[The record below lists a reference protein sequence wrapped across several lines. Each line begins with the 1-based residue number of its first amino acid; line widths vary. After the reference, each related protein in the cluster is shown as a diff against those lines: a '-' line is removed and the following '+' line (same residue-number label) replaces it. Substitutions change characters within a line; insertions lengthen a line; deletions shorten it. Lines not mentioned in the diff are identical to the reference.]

1 MLFPLDPNTPQCA
14 VFEVLNNELLHFL
27 HSSIHARVFDENLFS
42 EYHFDGEDVRSVCWT
57 NGPTREKFESLW
69 NELPAGIGDRQA
81 LYDLVFTGQDISSYF
96 SDENSQL
103 PQLQGDKLFKAF
115 KSLTTHLFTR
125 TMNLESAKN
134 ESKSSINQHYAVF
147 KQTNQNTSLCYI
159 CGTELL
165 SHDRIGLS
173 ADDNWRADYDHIL
186 CKDKYPI
193 YSAHPG
199 NFVPTCHTCNSKA
212 KGAKDALN
220 GRGGRRKAFYPL
232 PPSQE
237 SCYQLAKI
245 VPHFLGFDDFI
256 GGDWESPLSA
266 SPVTF
271 PDAPAA
277 ISSKIDVWKEL
288 YEVPQRVEQHI
299 VTNFFE
305 RIAGDLNL
313 TAQDDFD
320 DFTHQLNR
328 AVRREPADMKK
339 SEWRFWFYR
348 LYCFLVAQGDDYLHN
363 VWIPIK
369 WKLDLSNEH
378 DMNVIF
384 EKER

>member
-57 NGPTREKFESLW
+57 NGPTREKFKSLW

-81 LYDLVFTGQDISSYF
+81 LYDLVFTGQDIVVYF
-96 SDENSQL
+96 DNLTVQL
-103 PQLQGDKLFKAF
+103 PVLQGRELFEAF
-115 KSLTTHLFTR
+115 KSLTTYLFTQ
-125 TMNLESAKN
+125 TMKLSSARKQSN
-134 ESKSSINQHYAVF
+134 STINHHYGAF
-147 KQTNQNTSLCYI
+147 KQANQNTSLCYI

-165 SHDRIGLS
+165 SQDRIGLS

-193 YSAHPG
+193 YSVHPG

-220 GRGGRRKAFYPL
+220 DRRGRRKAFYPL

-237 SCYQLAKI
+237 SCYQSAMI
-245 VPHFLGFDDFI
+245 VPHFLELDDFI

-271 PDAPAA
+271 PNSPAA
-277 ISSKIDVWKEL
+277 VSSKIHVWKEL

-299 VTNFFE
+299 VTNFCE

-313 TAQDDFD
+313 TSQDNFD
-320 DFTHQLNR
+320 DFSHQLQR
-328 AVRREPADMKK
+328 AARSQPADMKRT
-339 SEWRFWFYR
+339 EWKFWFYL
-348 LYCFLVAQGDDYLHN
+348 LYCFLHN
-363 VWIPIK
+363 QDVEYKRDIWAMLR
-369 WKLDLSNEH
+369 WKLGLSSQD
-378 DMNVIF
+378 DMDETF
-384 EKER
+384 G

>member
-27 HSSIHARVFDENLFS
+27 HSSIHTRVFDENLFS
-42 EYHFDGEDVRSVCWT
+42 EYHFDGEEIRSVCWT
-57 NGPTREKFESLW
+57 NEKTREKFQALW
-69 NELPAGIGDRQA
+69 DELPAGIGDRQA
-81 LYDLVFTGQDISSYF
+81 LYDLVLTGQDIAVYF
-96 SDENSQL
+96 DNLNVQL
-103 PQLQGDKLFKAF
+103 PVLEDRELFEAF
-115 KSLTTHLFTR
+115 KSLTTYLFTQ
-125 TMNLESAKN
+125 TMKLSSTRKQ
-134 ESKSSINQHYAVF
+134 SDSSINQHYGAF
-147 KQTNQNTSLCYI
+147 KQANQNTSLCYI

-165 SHDRIGLS
+165 SQGRIELS

-199 NFVPTCHTCNSKA
+199 NFIPTCHTCNSKA

-220 GRGGRRKAFYPL
+220 DRRGRRKAFYPL

-237 SCYQLAKI
+237 SCYLSAII
-245 VPHFLGFDDFI
+245 VPHFLELDDFI

-271 PDAPAA
+271 PNASAA
-277 ISSKIDVWKEL
+277 ITSKINVWKEL

-299 VTNFFE
+299 VTNFCE

-313 TAQDDFD
+313 TDQDDFD
-320 DFTHQLNR
+320 DFTRQLNR
-328 AVRREPADMKK
+328 AVRREPADIKK
-339 SEWRFWFYR
+339 SEWRFWFYL
-348 LYCFLVAQGDDYLHN
+348 LYGFLTRQSEDYKRN
-363 VWIPIK
+363 VWIMLQ
-369 WKLDLSNEH
+369 WKLRLTSEN
-378 DMNVIF
+378 DMAEVF
-384 EKER
+384 G

>member
-27 HSSIHARVFDENLFS
+27 RSSIHARVFNENLFS
-42 EYHFDGEDVRSVCWT
+42 EYHFDGEEIRSVCWT
-57 NGPTREKFESLW
+57 NEPTREKFRILW
-69 NELPAGIGDRQA
+69 KALPKRIVDRQA
-81 LYDLVFTGQDISSYF
+81 LYDLVF
-96 SDENSQL
+96 NSQNVSVYFFDSNRPL
-103 PQLQGDKLFKAF
+103 PQLQGPKLFKAF

-125 TMNLESAKN
+125 TMNLESAKD
-134 ESKSSINQHYAVF
+134 ESKSSINQHYGAF
-147 KQTNQNTSLCYI
+147 KQANQNSPLCYI

-165 SHDRIGLS
+165 SQDRIGLNI
-173 ADDNWRADYDHIL
+173 DDNWRADYDHIL

-220 GRGGRRKAFYPL
+220 GRLGRRKAFYPL

-237 SCYQLAKI
+237 SCYQSAMI
-245 VPHFLGFDDFI
+245 VPHFLELADFI
-256 GGDWESPLSA
+256 DGDWESPLSA

-271 PDAPAA
+271 PNAPVA
-277 ISSKIDVWKEL
+277 ISSKIEVWEEL

-299 VTNFFE
+299 VTNFCE

-313 TAQDDFD
+313 TSQDNFD
-320 DFTHQLNR
+320 DFSHQLQR
-328 AVRREPADMKK
+328 AARSQPADMKRT
-339 SEWRFWFYR
+339 EWKFWFYL
-348 LYCFLVAQGDDYLHN
+348 LYCFLHNQRIDYKRDIWTMLR
-363 VWIPIK
+363 
-369 WKLDLSNEH
+369 WKLGLSNQD
-378 DMNVIF
+378 DMDETF
-384 EKER
+384 G

>member
-42 EYHFDGEDVRSVCWT
+42 EYHFDGEEIRSVCWT
-57 NGPTREKFESLW
+57 NEKTREKFLALW
-69 NELPAGIGDRQA
+69 SELPAGIGERQA
-81 LYDLVFTGQDISSYF
+81 LYDLVLTGQDIAVYF
-96 SDENSQL
+96 DEPDIQL
-103 PQLQGDKLFKAF
+103 PALPVGDLFAAF
-115 KSLTTHLFTR
+115 KSLTTHLFTD
-125 TMNLESAKN
+125 TMSLSSTRKQ
-134 ESKSSINQHYAVF
+134 SKSTINQHYSAF
-147 KQTNQNTSLCYI
+147 KQANQNSTLCFV

-165 SHDRIGLS
+165 SQDRSSLAIEKQ
-173 ADDNWRADYDHIL
+173 WRADYDHIL

-193 YSAHPG
+193 YSSHPG
-199 NFVPTCHTCNSKA
+199 NFIPTCHTCNSKA

-266 SPVTF
+266 SPVKF
-271 PDAPAA
+271 PNASAS

-299 VTNFFE
+299 VTNFCE

-313 TAQDDFD
+313 TTQDDFD
-320 DFTHQLNR
+320 DFTHQLQR
-328 AVRREPADMKK
+328 AVRSEPADMKK
-339 SEWRFWFYR
+339 SEWRFWFYL
-348 LYCFLVAQGDDYLHN
+348 LYSFLHNQDDDYKKD
-363 VWIPIK
+363 VWAMLRS
-369 WKLDLSNEH
+369 KLMLASEN
-378 DMNVIF
+378 DMAEVF
-384 EKER
+384 G

>member
-27 HSSIHARVFDENLFS
+27 HSSIHTRVFDENLFS
-42 EYHFDGEDVRSVCWT
+42 EYHFDGEDIRSVCWT
-57 NGPTREKFESLW
+57 NEKTREKFQVLW

-81 LYDLVFTGQDISSYF
+81 LYDLVLTGQDIAGYF
-96 SDENSQL
+96 DNLNVQL
-103 PQLQGDKLFKAF
+103 PVLEDRELFEAF
-115 KSLTTHLFTR
+115 KSLTTYLFTQ
-125 TMNLESAKN
+125 TMKLSSTRKQ
-134 ESKSSINQHYAVF
+134 SDSSINQHYGAF
-147 KQTNQNTSLCYI
+147 RQANQNTSLCYI

-165 SHDRIGLS
+165 SQDRIELS

-199 NFVPTCHTCNSKA
+199 NFIPTCHTCNSKA

-220 GRGGRRKAFYPL
+220 DRRGRRKAFYPL

-237 SCYQLAKI
+237 SCYLSAII
-245 VPHFLGFDDFI
+245 VPYFLELDDFI

-271 PDAPAA
+271 PNASAA
-277 ISSKIDVWKEL
+277 ITSKINVWKEL

-299 VTNFFE
+299 VTNFCE

-313 TAQDDFD
+313 TDQDDFD
-320 DFTHQLNR
+320 DFTRQLNR
-328 AVRREPADMKK
+328 AVRREPADIKK
-339 SEWRFWFYR
+339 SEWRFWFYL
-348 LYCFLVAQGDDYLHN
+348 LYGFLHDQSIDYKRDIWTMLQ
-363 VWIPIK
+363 
-369 WKLDLSNEH
+369 WKLSLSNEG
-378 DMNVIF
+378 DMNETFV
-384 EKER
+384 

>member
-27 HSSIHARVFDENLFS
+27 HSSIHTRVFDENLFS
-42 EYHFDGEDVRSVCWT
+42 EYHFDGEDIRSVCWT
-57 NGPTREKFESLW
+57 NEKTREKFQALW

-81 LYDLVFTGQDISSYF
+81 LYDLVLTGQDIAGYF
-96 SDENSQL
+96 DNLNVQL
-103 PQLQGDKLFKAF
+103 PVLEDRELFEAF
-115 KSLTTHLFTR
+115 KSLTTYLFTQ
-125 TMNLESAKN
+125 TMKLSSTRKQ
-134 ESKSSINQHYAVF
+134 SDSSINQHYGAF
-147 KQTNQNTSLCYI
+147 RQANQNTSLCYI

-165 SHDRIGLS
+165 SQDRIELS

-199 NFVPTCHTCNSKA
+199 NFIPTCHTCNSKA

-220 GRGGRRKAFYPL
+220 DRRGRRKAFYPL

-237 SCYQLAKI
+237 SCYLSAII
-245 VPHFLGFDDFI
+245 VPYFLELDDFI

-271 PDAPAA
+271 PNASAA
-277 ISSKIDVWKEL
+277 ITSKINVWKEL

-299 VTNFFE
+299 VTNFCE

-313 TAQDDFD
+313 TDQDDFD
-320 DFTHQLNR
+320 DFTRQLNR
-328 AVRREPADMKK
+328 AVRREPADIKK
-339 SEWRFWFYR
+339 SEWRFWFYL
-348 LYCFLVAQGDDYLHN
+348 LYGFLHDQSIDYKRDIWTMLQ
-363 VWIPIK
+363 
-369 WKLDLSNEH
+369 WKLSLSNEG
-378 DMNVIF
+378 DMNETFV
-384 EKER
+384 